1 MPATNRRPRPRP
13 PHVQVAAALILT
25 FRNSWG
31 WLFADSP
38 DVIARTATL
47 VPIYLLSMPVRSK
60 RSAARAP

>member
-1 MPATNRRPRPRP
+1 M
-13 PHVQVAAALILT
+13 QVAAALILT